1 MLSFSFF
8 LLRFLEN
15 EVAYENMIKFTY
27 TEIMLILQII

>member
-15 EVAYENMIKFTY
+15 EVAYGNMIKFTY
-27 TEIMLILQII
+27 TKIMLILQII